1 MATSSK
7 DRIVKL
13 LNLSASDNDHEALLA
28 LRNAQKLMKQ
38 GGLTWEALFA
48 GTASSTARTASAQ
61 TPKARSRQANKP
73 PSKPMR
79 DIEVPPE
86 PKYKPARAKYRWIRQ
101 LFEFIL
107 AQELTTRQREFFV
120 GLHSSWVQW
129 GSLTAKQQGA
139 LERTCA
145 TKGFSPSSV

>member
-1 MATSSK
+1 MLTSSM

-13 LNLSASDNDHEALLA
+13 LNLSASDNDHEAFLA

-38 GGLTWEALFA
+38 RGLTWEALFT
-48 GTASSTARTASAQ
+48 GSSTSSTPPATPRARPRKAAKPPA
-61 TPKARSRQANKP
+61 TPK
-73 PSKPMR
+73 R

-86 PKYKPARAKYRWIRQ
+86 PKYKPARAKFRWIRQ
-101 LFEFIL
+101 LFEFIF
-107 AQELTTRQREFFV
+107 AQELTTRQREFFG

-139 LERTCA
+139 LERTCSA
-145 TKGFSPSSV
+145 KGFSPSSP

>member
-13 LNLSASDNDHEALLA
+13 LNLTASDNDHEALLA

-38 GGLTWEALFA
+38 GGLTWEALFT
-48 GTASSTARTASAQ
+48 GSSTSSTRPTTPRAR
-61 TPKARSRQANKP
+61 PRKAAKP
-73 PSKPMR
+73 PARPKR

-86 PKYKPARAKYRWIRQ
+86 PKYKPARAKFLWLRQ

-107 AQELTTRQREFFV
+107 AQELTTRQREFFD
-120 GLHSSWVQW
+120 GLHSSWVEY
-129 GSLTAKQQGA
+129 GSLTTKQQAA

-145 TKGFSPSSV
+145 AKGFSPSSI

>member
-1 MATSSK
+1 M

-38 GGLTWEALFA
+38 RGLTWEALFA
-48 GTASSTARTASAQ
+48 GTASFSARTASTQTSRARPRKAAKPPA
-61 TPKARSRQANKP
+61 TPK
-73 PSKPMR
+73 R

-86 PKYKPARAKYRWIRQ
+86 PKYKPARAKFRWIRQ
-101 LFEFIL
+101 LFEFIF
-107 AQELTTRQREFFV
+107 AQELTTRQREFFG

-139 LERTCA
+139 LERTCSA
-145 TKGFSPSSV
+145 KGFSPSFA

>member
-7 DRIVKL
+7 QRIVKL

-28 LRNAQKLMKQ
+28 LRNAQRLMKQ

-48 GTASSTARTASAQ
+48 GTASSSSRTASTQTRSARPRKAAKPPA
-61 TPKARSRQANKP
+61 TPK
-73 PSKPMR
+73 R

-86 PKYKPARAKYRWIRQ
+86 PKYKPARAKYRWLRQ

-107 AQELTTRQREFFV
+107 AQELTTRQKEFFR
-120 GLHSSWVQW
+120 GLHSSWVEY
-129 GSLTAKQQGA
+129 GSLTPKQQDA
-139 LERTCA
+139 LERTCSA
-145 TKGFSPSSV
+145 KGFSPSSD